1 MQSIIRLTDGIEYV
15 YPRDA
20 FPILEGGGAI
30 LLDIRTDYEFS
41 YKRFDVQQTIFIPFE
56 EFDISQIEQYKEQFI
71 IIADSYGLESKKLYP
86 ELKCRGFKVVC
97 LACGMHDWERD
108 GMPVIVSK
116 DFQLSGSCRCQL
128 QPRILLNKRVQNDK
142 SKL

>member
-1 MQSIIRLTDGIEYV
+1 MGNNIVNVEDGTEYI

-20 FPILEGGGAI
+20 SPLLSSCEAI

-41 YKRFDVQQTIFIPFE
+41 YKRFNVKETVFIPFA
-56 EFDISQIEQYKEQFI
+56 EFSIDMIEQYKEKLI
-71 IIADSYGLESKKLYP
+71 VIADSFGLESKKLYP
-86 ELKCRGFKVVC
+86 LLKEKGFNVVC

-108 GMPVIVSK
+108 GMQILVAK

-128 QPRILLNKRVQNDK
+128 KPKKMLP
-142 SKL
+142 

>member
-1 MQSIIRLTDGIEYV
+1 MNNNIVTVEDGTEYI

-20 FPILEGGGAI
+20 SPLLSSGEAI

-41 YKRFDVQQTIFIPFE
+41 YKRFDSKETIFIPHA
-56 EFDISQIEQYKEQFI
+56 EFAVDLIEQYKKKFL
-71 IIADSYGLESKKLYP
+71 IIADSFGLESKKLYP
-86 ELKCRGFKVVC
+86 LLKEKGFNVVC

-108 GMPVIVSK
+108 GMPIIVTK

-128 QPRILLNKRVQNDK
+128 QPRKMLKNK
-142 SKL
+142 

>member
-1 MQSIIRLTDGIEYV
+1 MQSIIRLTDGIEYI

-20 FPILEGGGAI
+20 FPILEGGSAI

-41 YKRFDVQQTIFIPFE
+41 YKRFDVQQTIFIPFD
-56 EFDISQIEQYKEQFI
+56 EFDISQIEQYKRQFI
-71 IIADSYGLESKKLYP
+71 IIADSFGLESKKLYP
-86 ELKCRGFKVVC
+86 QLKIRDFNVVC
-97 LACGMHDWERD
+97 LACGMHDWERV

-128 QPRILLNKRVQNDK
+128 QPKIMLNKRTQNDK
-142 SKL
+142 S

>member
-1 MQSIIRLTDGIEYV
+1 MMEYNVVTIEYGTEYI

-20 FPILEGGGAI
+20 SPLLSSGKAI

-41 YKRFDVQQTIFIPFE
+41 YKRFDVKETVFMPFDDFSFE
-56 EFDISQIEQYKEQFI
+56 SIEPYREKLL
-71 IIADSYGLESKKLYP
+71 IIADSFGLESKKLYP
-86 ELKCRGFKVVC
+86 LLKEKGFNVVC

-108 GMPVIVSK
+108 GMPILVEK

-128 QPRILLNKRVQNDK
+128 KPRKMLP
-142 SKL
+142 

>member
-1 MQSIIRLTDGIEYV
+1 MQSIIKVTDCIEYI

-20 FPILEGGGAI
+20 FPLLGSGAAI

-41 YKRFDVQQTIFIPFE
+41 YKRFDVPQTIFIPFDD
-56 EFDISQIEQYKEQFI
+56 FDISQLEQYKGQFI

-86 ELKCRGFKVVC
+86 ELKSRDFNVAC

-128 QPRILLNKRVQNDK
+128 QPKIMLNKRTQNDK
-142 SKL
+142 S